1 MNADEKL
8 NSLIR
13 VHLRLSAAKK
23 LDGRKRALLARRL
36 RHAGLRRRLFLAE
49 QRLGEVGAVA
59 LQPVTDAAAEAALL
73 HGFGGTRLD
82 GDVAA
87 GLGDRRAAGC
97 HLIAGRRRTAARRAT
112 TEEDRRAERSRTR

>member
-1 MNADEKL
+1 MNADEKPS
-8 NSLIR
+8 SLIR

-59 LQPVTDAAAEAALL
+59 LQAVADAAAKAAFL
-73 HGFGGTRLD
+73 HGFGGARLD

-87 GLGDRRAAGC
+87 GLGDRGAAGC
-97 HLIAGRRRTAARRAT
+97 HLLAGRRTAAARRAT
-112 TEEDRRAERSRTR
+112 AEENRRAERSRTR

>member
-73 HGFGGTRLD
+73 HGFGGARLD
-82 GDVAA
+82 GNVAA

-97 HLIAGRRRTAARRAT
+97 HLIGRRAAARRAT
-112 TEEDRRAERSRTR
+112 AEENRRAQRNRTR